1 VHKIDAPSLSLL
13 VPLLDCGLMMHDNNS
28 KQMAAQLMGNIC
40 SLTSNPSDL
49 LPYMTILM
57 PAIKNSLFDSIP
69 EIRGSAAKAMGSLAK
84 GLGIE
89 NSQEMLGWLR

>member
-1 VHKIDAPSLSLL
+1 
-13 VPLLDCGLMMHDNNS
+13 
-28 KQMAAQLMGNIC
+28 MASQLMGNIC
-40 SLTSNPSDL
+40 SLTSDPADL

-69 EIRGSAAKAMGSLAK
+69 EIRASAAKAMGSLAK

-89 NSQEMLGWLR
+89 NSQEMLEWLR